1 MRILPIVCL
10 FAAAVSHAQERP
22 PNTAAQ
28 REAMQKLAFL
38 VGTWTGEAKI
48 LSNPSGP
55 FTVKQ
60 TEQIQFKLDGLVLTM
75 EGTGRNPSTG
85 EVAFGAFAT
94 VAYDDAAG
102 VYKFRSH
109 SDGRYLET
117 ELKVID
123 KGFEWGFDAGPAKVR
138 FVMRLNAAGDW
149 VETGD
154 VTIGAS
160 PPRRTLEMT
169 VHKQK

>member
-1 MRILPIVCL
+1 MRLLIVFFL
-10 FAAAVSHAQERP
+10 AGVSHAQERP

-38 VGTWTGEAKI
+38 VGTWTGEAKV
-48 LSNPSGP
+48 LSNPNAP
-55 FTVKQ
+55 ITVKQ
-60 TEQIQFKLDGLVLTM
+60 AEQIQFKLDGLVLTM

-85 EVAFGAFAT
+85 EVAISAFAT

-102 VYKFRSH
+102 VYKFHSY
-109 SDGRYLET
+109 SDGRYLDT
-117 ELKVID
+117 ELKVLD

-149 VETGD
+149 VESGD

-160 PPRRTLEMT
+160 SRRTLEMT
-169 VHKQK
+169 VRKQK